1 MIADLAEPAVNNQHE
16 AIIMALIAIVA
27 TSIGALVYAI
37 KNNSLS
43 VQINRAVNNVGPGD
57 HHLIDLIKQIKDK
70 QDIFDKAWGNLPD
83 DMDDAVGLVEV
94 LHGIKNEVALIQT
107 QLVEHVEWEMSVKW
121 ADDAT
126 RQIPPPS
133 SQ

>member
-1 MIADLAEPAVNNQHE
+1 MIADLAEPAVDSHE

-37 KNNSLS
+37 KNNSLG
-43 VQINRAVNNVGPGD
+43 VKINRAVNNVGPGEHRLYD
-57 HHLIDLIKQIKDK
+57 VIARIEAK
-70 QDIFDKAWGNLPD
+70 QDAFDKAWGNLPD

-126 RQIPPPS
+126 RQTPPPS